1 MEFSVSFSPL
11 VLSEHISLSLF
22 LYLPTKEELKEE
34 EEEEEEE
41 EMLSF
46 LIKRE
51 RLREGTNVFFAEYN
65 VVFGITL
72 FWSDEAV
79 ILKFGGKIL
88 GRYPKPVHPLT

>member
-22 LYLPTKEELKEE
+22 LYLPTKAELKEE

-41 EMLSF
+41 EVLSF

-51 RLREGTNVFFAEYN
+51 RLREGTNVFFAEYIMWFLELLF
-65 VVFGITL
+65 FGL
-72 FWSDEAV
+72 MK
-79 ILKFGGKIL
+79 L
-88 GRYPKPVHPLT
+88 